1 MLCKWYID
9 NKTVYT
15 ARFGSAAV
23 IMDVLSTN
31 TMRVLVLQGDG
42 LWEETIQ
49 VSACFGMKCSVAFT
63 SGEELEQVV
72 CGMSVKV
79 LGL

>member
-9 NKTVYT
+9 NKAVYT

-31 TMRVLVLQGDG
+31 IMRVLVLHRVTVGRDDPG
-42 LWEETIQ
+42 
-49 VSACFGMKCSVAFT
+49 VCFFGMKCSVALT

-72 CGMSVKV
+72 CRI
-79 LGL
+79 GLQ